1 MNLSEINRAAAG
13 ATSLMRAL
21 SHESRLM
28 MLCVLVEGER
38 SVRQLAEITGLK
50 QAAVSQQLAAS
61 REQGFVTSRREGRR
75 RLYRHC
81 DPNAR
86 AVVMRLYELYCPE
99 PLAGPDQSDAAREAV
114 E

>member
-1 MNLSEINRAAAG
+1 MHMSEMKHAAAE
-13 ATSLMRAL
+13 AACLMQAL

-28 MLCVLVEGER
+28 MLCMLVEGER
-38 SVRQLAEITGLK
+38 SVGELAAITGLK
-50 QAAVSQQLAAS
+50 QAAVSQHLAAL

-86 AVVMRLYELYCPE
+86 AVVMRLYELYCPV
-99 PLAGPDQSDAAREAV
+99 PPTGPDQSDAAREAV

>member
-1 MNLSEINRAAAG
+1 
-13 ATSLMRAL
+13 MRAL

-28 MLCVLVEGER
+28 MLCMLVESER
-38 SVRQLAEITGLK
+38 SVSELAAITGLK
-50 QAAVSQQLAAS
+50 QAAVSQQLAAL
-61 REQGFVTSRREGRR
+61 REQGFVTSRAEGRR

-81 DPNAR
+81 DANAR

-99 PLAGPDQSDAAREAV
+99 PAAVPDKNDAAGETV

>member
-1 MNLSEINRAAAG
+1 MNMSEMNSAAAQ
-13 ATSLMRAL
+13 AASLMRAL

-28 MLCVLVEGER
+28 MLCMLVERER
-38 SVRQLAEITGLK
+38 SVSELAAITGLK
-50 QAAVSQQLAAS
+50 QAAVSQQLAAL
-61 REQGFVTSRREGRR
+61 REQGFVTSRREGRW

-86 AVVMRLYELYCPE
+86 AVVMRLYELYCPQ
-99 PLAGPDQSDAAREAV
+99 PAAAPDQKYAAGEAV

>member
-1 MNLSEINRAAAG
+1 MNMSEMNRAASQA
-13 ATSLMRAL
+13 AALMRAL

-28 MLCVLVEGER
+28 MLCMLVEGER
-38 SVRQLAEITGLK
+38 SVSELAAITGLN
-50 QAAVSQQLAAS
+50 QAAVSQQLAAL
-61 REQGFVTSRREGRR
+61 REQDFVTSRREGRR

-86 AVVMRLYELYCPE
+86 AVVMRLYELYCQDPV
-99 PLAGPDQSDAAREAV
+99 AGPDQNDAAQEAV